1 MLLSKPARKNREN
14 KKTWPLTNCSQG
26 ARLRDDL
33 TQNTEVLMMLMIWK
47 VMLMTKHILFN
58 GVLRDVSKDLLY
70 FNA

>member
-1 MLLSKPARKNREN
+1 MLLSKPVRQNRAN
-14 KKTWPLTNCSQG
+14 TNTWPLTDYSQG
-26 ARLRDDL
+26 ARLRVDL
-33 TQNTEVLMMLMIWK
+33 TQNIEVLMMLMIWK